1 MEIRCDFSFVV
12 FAEVEDFFQQCDPGN
27 GFLLH
32 FFFVVVNFG
41 AGAVWLL
48 TEGVFFNQH

>member
-1 MEIRCDFSFVV
+1 MEIRCDFSFFV

-27 GFLLH
+27 GFLLQLFLS

-41 AGAVWLL
+41 AGAV
-48 TEGVFFNQH
+48 